1 LNLQQPTTL
10 PEYKYLYSG
19 NQYLFYS
26 DRNKYRLEDYNRL
39 DIAITHEEN
48 LRSIIGGKK
57 IILWKKKMITI
68 SKKSKI
74 YQKTWNQI
82 KDDVQK
88 CKEVVT
94 SHRNLV
100 YCSCGYL
107 GVDAGSMLPDGSLVR
122 VLISYFK
129 KW

>member
-1 LNLQQPTTL
+1 M
-10 PEYKYLYSG
+10 K
-19 NQYLFYS
+19 
-26 DRNKYRLEDYNRL
+26 KEDDN
-39 DIAITHEEN
+39 DFKEIED
-48 LRSIIGGKK
+48 
-57 IILWKKKMITI
+57 I
-68 SKKSKI
+68 SKDLEP
-74 YQKTWNQI
+74 NQRRCP
-82 KDDVQK
+82 K

-129 KW
+129 K